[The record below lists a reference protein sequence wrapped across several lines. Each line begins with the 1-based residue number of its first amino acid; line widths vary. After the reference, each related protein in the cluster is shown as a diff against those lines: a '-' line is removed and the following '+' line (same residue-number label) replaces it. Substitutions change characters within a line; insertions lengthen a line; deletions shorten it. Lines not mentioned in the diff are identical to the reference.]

1 MLVRQLNYSMRSYQ
15 PYKWRLAMKS
25 TDLLAGLN
33 LTPEQMNSL
42 GLDQKTTHTG
52 RSKKPPAGFNPNSPK
67 QVAHLVYDILGAP
80 PPKDP
85 KLSRRSTDKGVLAD
99 LGENYPIVKQIVVYR
114 RVSKLKSS
122 YLNKFESLA
131 DSSSRVHT
139 ELWIPGTETG
149 RLSTIGGVP
158 LLTIPRASDK
168 EEGQFG
174 RIIKDCIVAQE
185 GYVLLQADSSQ
196 SELRIAA
203 DMSGDPFLIKG
214 YNTTGFDLHSATATA
229 LFGPSHK
236 KEERDACKDIN
247 FAFLYGGSEKSLSK
261 AFMRRSHVGIDHSK
275 ATSLV
280 KDYMRLMA
288 RLAAFRDEQFIK
300 LKEQGYIETLTGRR
314 RRFPLITELN
324 EDEARKAAT
333 NMPIQGLSSEIILI
347 AVNELTAILEP
358 AARAAFPGGVQDGGM
373 GVENCRILLTVHD
386 SIVAEVKDEYW
397 AITYYSKLIAD
408 RICDVASRFVK
419 SVPWAV
425 EIKVG
430 KKWGSLEVL
439 D

>member
-1 MLVRQLNYSMRSYQ
+1 M
-15 PYKWRLAMKS
+15 
-25 TDLLAGLN
+25 
-33 LTPEQMNSL
+33 
-42 GLDQKTTHTG
+42 GLDQKPTTTTKQ
-52 RSKKPPAGFNPNSPK
+52 RPAKRVGTGFNPNSPK

-80 PPKDP
+80 PPKDF

-99 LGENYPIVKQIVVYR
+99 LGEDYPIVKQVIVYR

-122 YLNKFESLA
+122 YLEKFSRLA
-131 DSSSRVHT
+131 DSLHRVHT
-139 ELWIPGTETG
+139 ELWLPGTETG

-174 RIIKDCIVAQE
+174 KIIKDCLVAQE

-196 SELRIAA
+196 SELRIGA
-203 DMSGDPFLIKG
+203 DMSGDPFLVKG
-214 YNTTGFDLHSATATA
+214 YNTPGFDLHSATATA
-229 LFGPSHK
+229 LFGPNYK

-261 AFMRRSHVGIDHSK
+261 AFMRRSHVGIDHER
-275 ATSLV
+275 AISLV
-280 KDYMRLMA
+280 KDYMQLMSG
-288 RLAAFRDEQFIK
+288 LVAFREAQFEK
-300 LKEQGYIETLTGRR
+300 LKAQGYIETLTGRR

-333 NMPIQGLSSEIILI
+333 NMPIQGLSSDIILI
-347 AVNELTAILEP
+347 AVNELTTMLDA
-358 AARAAFPGGVQDGGM
+358 AARAALPGGVRVGGA

-386 SIVAEVKDEYW
+386 SIVLEVQDNPTVISYW
-397 AITYYSKLIAD
+397 AILIAD

-419 SVPWAV
+419 SVPWQV
-425 EIKVG
+425 ECKVG
-430 KKWGSLEVL
+430 NRWGSLETI
-439 D
+439 